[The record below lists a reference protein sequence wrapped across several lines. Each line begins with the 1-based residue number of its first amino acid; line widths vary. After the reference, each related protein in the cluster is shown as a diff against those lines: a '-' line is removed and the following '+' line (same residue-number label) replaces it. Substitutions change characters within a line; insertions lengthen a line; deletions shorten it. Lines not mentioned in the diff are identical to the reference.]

1 MALDSGT
8 RAGKNGRHE
17 EAERK
22 TRKKILSSWSFHG
35 GRVNSGISLPRVRNR
50 NEKKKSREREREIER
65 RGERRAN
72 ETMHGKLPYYMI
84 DLREIGEKPCASM
97 SRYRLPINYRYIY
110 VATVSSIGK
119 KIFISQY

>member
-50 NEKKKSREREREIER
+50 NEKKKSREREREREKGGEGGNER
-65 RGERRAN
+65 KGRLVSKKTRKEERWRQQ
-72 ETMHGKLPYYMI
+72 
-84 DLREIGEKPCASM
+84 RS
-97 SRYRLPINYRYIY
+97 
-110 VATVSSIGK
+110 
-119 KIFISQY
+119 